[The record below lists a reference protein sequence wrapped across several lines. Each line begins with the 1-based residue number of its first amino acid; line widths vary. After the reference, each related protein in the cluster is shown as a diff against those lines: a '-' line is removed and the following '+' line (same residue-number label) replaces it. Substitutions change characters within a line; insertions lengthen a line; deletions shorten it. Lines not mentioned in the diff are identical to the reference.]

1 MLILIYTRSKTYKMN
16 NKKLLE
22 KKDWEYYIFK
32 QNDILELL
40 VTVEKPNPGLDI
52 IYQLDELEKENYLN
66 VGIQALADRIKDMKE
81 NFNRYKVNAWR

>member
-1 MLILIYTRSKTYKMN
+1 MN

-52 IYQLDELEKENYLN
+52 IPIIFKEQSILRLFFIY
-66 VGIQALADRIKDMKE
+66 
-81 NFNRYKVNAWR
+81 

>member
-32 QNDILELL
+32 QNDILKLL

-52 IYQLDELEKENYLN
+52 IYQLDELEKENYLKI
-66 VGIQALADRIKDMKE
+66 GIQALADRIKDMKE

>member
-1 MLILIYTRSKTYKMN
+1 M

-22 KKDWEYYIFK
+22 KKDWEYYIFE

-52 IYQLDELEKENYLN
+52 IYQLDESEKEKYLKM
-66 VGIQALADRIKDMKE
+66 GIQTLEDRIKDMKK
-81 NFNRYKVNAWR
+81 NFSRYKVNAWR

>member
-52 IYQLDELEKENYLN
+52 IYQLDELEKENYLKI
-66 VGIQALADRIKDMKE
+66 GIQALADRIKDMKE

>member
-1 MLILIYTRSKTYKMN
+1 MN

-52 IYQLDELEKENYLN
+52 IYQLDELEKENYLKI
-66 VGIQALADRIKDMKE
+66 GIQALADRIKDMKDTLPQS
-81 NFNRYKVNAWR
+81 V

>member
-1 MLILIYTRSKTYKMN
+1 MN

-52 IYQLDELEKENYLN
+52 IYQLDELEKENYLKI
-66 VGIQALADRIKDMKE
+66 GIQALADRIKDMKE

>member
-1 MLILIYTRSKTYKMN
+1 MN

-22 KKDWEYYIFK
+22 KKDWEYYIFQ

-52 IYQLDELEKENYLN
+52 IHQLNTSEKENYLKM
-66 VGIQALADRIKDMKE
+66 GIQALEDRIKDMKE
-81 NFNRYKVNAWR
+81 NFSWYKVNSWR